1 MPKALKMKKTLS
13 LGKEDHS
20 DGTLT
25 GKEGKIRVLIQN
37 IVKHLHLVGRPTHT
51 KSIWFSTQFV
61 WVLPLTLLF
70 IPPG

>member
-1 MPKALKMKKTLS
+1 MKKTLS

-37 IVKHLHLVGRPTHT
+37 IVKHLHLVGRPTQFGFLL
-51 KSIWFSTQFV
+51 SLFGFCPSLCFSSLRV
-61 WVLPLTLLF
+61 EEEH
-70 IPPG
+70 I